1 MRQTLWQKLAEFP
14 PVACRLLARERTATG
29 GVRAL
34 TSAIIAQ
41 RSGMTVMEV
50 NSLSWLTSWDS
61 VPFVKI
67 RPFMEACGIDLTNKE
82 ILRTHSSYI
91 RRGAPFKYLKLSPD
105 WEKVYKPLIIAYVST
120 RATTP
125 SPNPRT
131 A

>member
-1 MRQTLWQKLAEFP
+1 M
-14 PVACRLLARERTATG
+14 CRLLARDRTSTG
-29 GVRAL
+29 GVKAIPV
-34 TSAIIAQ
+34 AIIAN
-41 RSGMTVMEV
+41 RAGMTIMEV

-120 RATTP
+120 RATAPTP
-125 SPNPRT
+125 NTRT
-131 A
+131 S